1 MDAAL
6 WSRLKA
12 GIDNDFCRMILD
24 TAGCGP
30 FDGGCLVVA
39 RALQKV
45 VGGEIVVLT
54 RAGGRAEHAAVFR
67 NGVLIDY
74 DGPLEPMSFIR
85 RFNVSEF
92 ASTVGFRNIEAAD
105 LPGAYRSADL
115 EDQLALLIRSAL
127 AQLAGER

>member
-12 GIDNDFCRMILD
+12 EIDNDFYRMILD
-24 TAGCGP
+24 AAGCGP
-30 FDGGCLVVA
+30 IDGGCVVTA
-39 RALQKV
+39 RAIQKV

-54 RAGGRAEHAAVFR
+54 RTDGRADHAAVFR
-67 NGVLIDY
+67 NGAIIDY

-85 RFNVSEF
+85 RFNTNEL
-92 ASTVGFRNIEAAD
+92 ASTVGFRKIEARD
-105 LPGAYRSADL
+105 LSGAYRSAGL